1 MSEPVY
7 LTYELMYEL
16 AQMYEFK
23 MCRKITSTSAG
34 HVARLIIS
42 DES

>member
-23 MCRKITSTSAG
+23 CLENHFQPVLGT
-34 HVARLIIS
+34 
-42 DES
+42 